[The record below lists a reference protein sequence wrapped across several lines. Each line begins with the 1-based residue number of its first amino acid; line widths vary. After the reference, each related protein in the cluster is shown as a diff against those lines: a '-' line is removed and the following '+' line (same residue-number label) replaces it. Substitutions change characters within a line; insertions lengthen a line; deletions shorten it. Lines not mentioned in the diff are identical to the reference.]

1 MAIFPANATIIFE
14 QPATASR
21 IGINGTPE
29 TTTTPLIVVAS
40 LGEMVSRANS
50 DQQLRDVDYFQIQ
63 LTGRAVTPKALPNTI
78 KPGTTGQCLYWRLT
92 SSFKLPESFASV
104 TALEAFAAA
113 NEANII
119 QRGVFYLRADLGSK
133 FKVQQ
138 ILGDK
143 ITGSLT
149 TQVAWDEVS

>member
-92 SSFKLPESFASV
+92 SSF
-104 TALEAFAAA
+104 AAA